1 MGCAHGQ
8 GTFLIPLKANWS
20 GKVEEDDIR
29 KFIIDSGHIRNK
41 SNDYELLD
49 LL

>member
-8 GTFLIPLKANWS
+8 GSILKTPKENWS